1 MQRRFWHWMSV
12 PVVLVLALSLVPVAG
27 AQSKELRWDRWDADI
42 QINSDGTFTVQEEYA
57 ITFTKGEFTF
67 GYRDIDISQF
77 VEIRDIRVREG
88 AVEYEESRSQQAN
101 TYYWTVDDEKYVI
114 SWFFPPTENATR
126 VFTVEYTVVG
136 GIIIN
141 EEVGD
146 RFFWKAVGE
155 HAFPVESST
164 VIVRM
169 PPGATV
175 DTSIEPALF
184 GPDATCT
191 IADDLTYVTF
201 MADYIPANQEFEVGV
216 RFPHGYV
223 PAEEPPWQAGY
234 EEEQAR
240 IEQQREEEQAWDE
253 QQRPMYNL
261 LLGSLGVLLL
271 VGGPLAIYLLWL
283 FRGRDP
289 KVGEV
294 PSYITEPPSDLP
306 PGLAGTLLD
315 EKADLQ
321 DIVATMVDLARR
333 GAIEMEERE
342 RKVFGLT
349 THKDFVFRKKEDFSD
364 PLRDYEKLLIKEVF
378 GRKTEVELDDL
389 KYEFYTAIPEL
400 QKALY
405 KEAVEEGLFPTSP
418 KAMRGRYLAL
428 GIVGLVLSVGVGFCV
443 MAALGDRIEAVICPF
458 VSMGITSIVLLA
470 VSRVMPAKTRK
481 GAGEAAKWNAFR
493 TYLRGTERYADL
505 ESVTDQFD
513 RYLPFAIA
521 FGLERT
527 WIGKFSRIESTP
539 MPPWYIPLGMPRYR
553 TGVPGTLGG
562 HMTAGGSSGGRDL
575 RGQAAKPAPS
585 LDGMSDQLF
594 GGLSSM
600 SSGLFS
606 MLNST
611 SRTFTSVPH
620 SSSSGGG
627 FSGGGFSGGG
637 FSGGGGGGGGGAGFG

>member
-1 MQRRFWHWMSV
+1 MRRRFWHWTSV
-12 PVVLVLALSLVPVAG
+12 LVVLVLALSLVSVVG
-27 AQSKELRWDRWDADI
+27 AQSKELRWHRWDADI
-42 QINSDGTFTVQEEYA
+42 QINSDGTFTVQEEYE
-57 ITFTKGEFTF
+57 IEFTQGEFTF
-67 GYRDIDISQF
+67 GYRDVDINQF
-77 VEIRDIRVREG
+77 VEIRGIRVREG
-88 AVEYEESRSQQAN
+88 AVEYEESRSEQAN
-101 TYYWTVDDEKYVI
+101 TYYWTISDGKYVI
-114 SWFFPPTENATR
+114 NWFFPPTENATR

-136 GIIIN
+136 GIIIS

-164 VIVRM
+164 VTVRM

-175 DTSIEPALF
+175 DTSIEPAFF
-184 GPDATCT
+184 GPDATYT
-191 IADDLTYVTF
+191 IADDLTSVTF
-201 MADYIPANQEFEVGV
+201 VAGYIPVNQEFEVGV

-223 PAEEPPWQAGY
+223 PAEKPPWQDGY
-234 EEEQAR
+234 EK
-240 IEQQREEEQAWDE
+240 EQAWND

-289 KVGEV
+289 KVKGV

-321 DIVATMVDLARR
+321 DIIATMVDLARR

-349 THKDFVFRKKEDFSD
+349 THKDFVFRKRDDFSES
-364 PLRDYEKLLIKEVF
+364 LRDYEKLLIKEMF
-378 GRKTEVELDDL
+378 GGKAEVELDDL
-389 KYEFYTAIPEL
+389 KYKFYTAIPEL
-400 QKALY
+400 QKAIY
-405 KEAVEEGLFPTSP
+405 KETVAEGLFPASP
-418 KAMRGRYLAL
+418 KAVRGRYLAL
-428 GIVGLVLSVGVGFCV
+428 GIVGLVLAVGVGFCV

-458 VSMGITSIVLLA
+458 VSLGITSIVLLA
-470 VSRVMPAKTRK
+470 VSRVMPAKTRE

-553 TGVPGTLGG
+553 TGVPGTSGG
-562 HMTAGGSSGGRDL
+562 SMTAGGGSGSRDL
-575 RGQAAKPAPS
+575 RGEAARPAPS

-594 GGLSSM
+594 GGLSGM
-600 SSGLFS
+600 SSGLFT

-620 SSSSGGG
+620 SSSSGG